1 MEAFCTKQKGVIF
14 RRRLSGVVF
23 KPPYAADT
31 GNGFVVSDKEKRKP
45 RFLQVRI
52 TELNASEPMMKPRKA
67 IYDVESRLVTFV
79 PASKV

>member
-1 MEAFCTKQKGVIF
+1 M
-14 RRRLSGVVF
+14 
-23 KPPYAADT
+23 
-31 GNGFVVSDKEKRKP
+31 VSDKEKREQ
-45 RFLQVRI
+45 RFLQGRI